1 MLRMMSILRSARL
14 AGFAALLGLVA
25 CAGSD
30 SKGGPARQSAAPV
43 SSNAADSASN
53 GADSASD
60 GSNGWRTLIT
70 GEWAMPPGTEG
81 YVCVRQTIDEDLYV
95 NGFDA
100 IKPLGTHHTL
110 LTMGAPNAPDGV
122 TSCTAATNGPLSVFG
137 SGVGT
142 ALLEFPAGVGLKIA
156 KGSQLL
162 LNLHVFNAGA
172 ADLTGLSGTR
182 VHVVPQ
188 SEVMHMAEGILAGTL
203 TIDIPPGQTTT
214 TIGHCT
220 MSSDVTL
227 FAVAPH
233 MHQLGIH
240 EKVVAERASADEVVL
255 LDAPYDFNVQSYQL
269 ITPLNL
275 AKGDRVRVECT
286 HHNTT
291 DKTVTF
297 GQSTLS
303 EMCFAGIYR
312 YPADGSAFTCVDPP
326 ADQ

>member
-1 MLRMMSILRSARL
+1 MGKATRSHCGQL
-14 AGFAALLGLVA
+14 AELATLLGLVA
-25 CAGSD
+25 C
-30 SKGGPARQSAAPV
+30 SAA
-43 SSNAADSASN
+43 SSRSGATQDGSATTAPANAP
-53 GADSASD
+53 DSASD
-60 GSNGWRTLIT
+60 GSDGWRTLIT
-70 GEWAMPPGTEG
+70 GSWSMPSGMEG
-81 YVCVRQTIDEDLYV
+81 YVCARQTIDEDLYV

-110 LTMGAPNAPDGV
+110 LTMGAPSAPDGV
-122 TSCTAATNGPLSVFG
+122 TSCSAGDNGPLSVFG

-142 ALLEFPAGVGLKIA
+142 ALLEFPPGVALKIA

-162 LNLHVFNAGA
+162 LNLHLFNVGT
-172 ADLTGLSGTR
+172 DTLTGLSGTR
-182 VHVVPQ
+182 VHTVPEAEVV
-188 SEVMHMAEGILAGTL
+188 HLAEGLLAGTISL
-203 TIDIPPGQTTT
+203 NIPPGQTTVSV
-214 TIGHCT
+214 GHCT
-220 MSSDVTL
+220 MSSDITL

-233 MHQLGIH
+233 MHKLGVY
-240 EKVVAERASADEVVL
+240 EKVVAEPASANEVVL
-255 LDAPYDFNVQSYQL
+255 LDAPYDFNQQSYQL
-269 ITPLNL
+269 IPALNL

-312 YPADGSAFTCVDPP
+312 YPADGSPFICVDPT